1 MPEMFSTI
9 TDLQNLNPIPD
20 SDVRGL
26 TESDLY
32 KREDEF
38 QNYYAELERKQDEAS
53 MLQEGLGHL
62 RFNTATYS
70 MIEKGVDLLTATPDP
85 TFDLDAT
92 LTKHNVKV
100 DTLTEW
106 ERNLFETAV
115 SEDHLLQLQEKA
127 EDRKKYMENAQNLGG
142 LSTFV
147 ADMASEVLNPINYLP
162 LLGAAGTSGKLMGA
176 LVIGGQ
182 SAALSAIDTGVPALE
197 YSDIT
202 LTDVVS
208 NGIMGGVLGGAMGS
222 FITPSASNAVR
233 QELTDNLRNVA
244 VSLRN
249 IVAPI
254 DELAPGY
261 VPPAGS
267 VGSMGV
273 DVSTELARE
282 GIDVDTM
289 AGKVMAQFQA
299 GVDDPTALRA
309 FNRMVD
315 EEIPRSKGIRPD
327 AIVGVGES
335 IMRSDNPMARYIGS
349 QVFEHAEGTGGKIK
363 ADFTADLMADVYFTQ
378 LSGNYVAQ
386 YKKNFATFKQLIKGT
401 GYKPQDF
408 GDLVY
413 KDINAQQLLLTE
425 TPFHMLT
432 PLQKTIRRQATAVM
446 ATTKKYTK
454 LAQAKGVSEMKEF
467 TPSTFHL
474 TRQYDATAFVK
485 LANLKGKD
493 SVITM
498 IQKSVL
504 NGEHFLKYHQAFA
517 EEGKALPDINAISR
531 RIGEA
536 IFNRMSRRS
545 IASGADANLLNTNN
559 QDLLL
564 QALRDIN
571 VPEAD
576 YVHIKAI
583 LDTAGK
589 DYAADP
595 TKGQISMNMSVEH
608 DGMKMTDLLNTDLAS
623 GYLGEV
629 KTWTGR
635 AALAEKGFPDKRAYD
650 EALKSMVEIGKS
662 RAGTAGSTEEG
673 LRAVQSDFDKLQ
685 AGWKLITGQPLESDV
700 NSPMYKMMRGLRKLS
715 AVSKLGKLGFA
726 QAAETARMVSSLGV
740 LQTME
745 GIPFLGKMK
754 RNAIS
759 GRMEDTILRDL
770 EDAGMGR
777 IGDDYMLRHP
787 DFRVDDL
794 HENAFKGE
802 KYIDKAAYV
811 LGHASGFN
819 VVQKMQKRFYARQY
833 AMRLFRDI
841 TDGKLSKIVQNDI
854 GFSDTDITAI
864 KGLMIQHSVPIPG
877 FGSRST
883 RNLHV
888 AKWPDEFREKFIA
901 ALHKQSN
908 RAILKQNVGDLPI
921 WAQTSLGKF
930 FSQFRTFSLA
940 SGGKHGVHDLKM
952 LKVGSV
958 EGLNTFLL
966 TMGLASGMYIAK
978 TQIDSLGLP
987 SGKRKKFIKNRL
999 SNANLVRSAM
1009 NWSGQLGI
1017 GAEAIDYLGFGLLN
1031 WGGEDDDIHFNRS
1044 TEFSDALGSVPG
1056 IGYMSNVSK
1065 AAGAGFKAALTDYK
1079 LKQSDLRAFM
1089 STVPF
1094 SNVMGISN
1102 IRNIA
1107 EDKFN

>member
-1 MPEMFSTI
+1 MEMFSTI
-9 TDLQNLNPIPD
+9 TPLDELTTIPE

-26 TESDLY
+26 TESELY

-38 QNYYAELERKQDEAS
+38 DKYYAELERKKEDAS
-53 MLQEGLGHL
+53 MVQEGLGHL

-70 MIEKGVDLLTATPDP
+70 IIEKGVDWLTSTPDP
-85 TFDLDAT
+85 NFDLDAT
-92 LTKHNVKV
+92 LAKHNIKA

-106 ERNLFETAV
+106 ERNLFDSAV
-115 SEDHLLQLQEKA
+115 SEDHLLILQEKS
-127 EDRKKYMENAQNLGG
+127 EDRKKYKENAQNLRG
-142 LSTFV
+142 LPTFI
-147 ADMASEVLNPINYLP
+147 ADIASEVLNPINYIP
-162 LLGAAGTSGKLMGA
+162 LLGSVGKAGKLMGA
-176 LVIGGQ
+176 ARMGTQFGLI
-182 SAALSAIDTGVPALE
+182 SAVDTGVPKLE

-202 LTDVVS
+202 LTDVVA
-208 NGIMGGVLGGAMGS
+208 NGIMGGVVGGAIGS

-233 QELTDNLRNVA
+233 QELAENLRGVA
-244 VSLRN
+244 ANLSESVTP
-249 IVAPI
+249 VAP
-254 DELAPGY
+254 
-261 VPPAGS
+261 GS
-267 VGSMGV
+267 VGAMGL
-273 DVSTELARE
+273 DISTELARE
-282 GIDVDTM
+282 GVESATM
-289 AGKVMAQFQA
+289 AGKFTAQFQA
-299 GVDDPTALRA
+299 LADDPTALKA
-309 FNRMVD
+309 FNKMVD
-315 EEIPRSKGIRPD
+315 EEIPQSKGIRPD
-327 AIVGVGES
+327 AIVGAGES

-363 ADFTADLMADVYFTQ
+363 SDFTADLMSDVYFTQ

-446 ATTKKYTK
+446 STTKKYTK
-454 LAQAKGVSEMKEF
+454 LAQAKGVSEMRDF

-474 TRQYDATAFVK
+474 TRQYDATSFIK

-498 IQKSVL
+498 IQKAVL
-504 NGEHFLKYHQAFA
+504 NGEHFLKYHQALA
-517 EEGKALPDINAISR
+517 EEGKALPDIDAIAR

-564 QALRDIN
+564 QALKDID

-576 YVHIKAI
+576 YVHIKSI

-629 KTWTGR
+629 KNWTGR

-650 EALKSMVEIGKS
+650 AALKSMVEIGKA
-662 RAGTAGSTEEG
+662 RAGTSGSVEEG
-673 LRAVQSDFDKLQ
+673 IKAAQRDFDKLQ
-685 AGWKLITGQPLESDV
+685 AGWKLIIGQPLESDV
-700 NSPMYKMMRGLRKLS
+700 NTPIYKTMRGLRKLS
-715 AVSKLGKLGFA
+715 ALSKLGKLGFA
-726 QAAETARMVSSLGV
+726 QASETARMVSSLGV
-740 LQTME
+740 HQTLE
-745 GIPFLGKMK
+745 GIPFLGKMR

-777 IGDDYMLRHP
+777 IGDEYMLRHP

-819 VVQKMQKRFYARQY
+819 VVQTMQKRFYARQY

-841 TDGKLSKIVQNDI
+841 TDGKLSKAVQNDI
-854 GFSDTDITAI
+854 GFSDKDITAI
-864 KGLMIQHSVPIPG
+864 KGLMLKHSTPTPG

-888 AKWPDEFREKFIA
+888 SKWPDEFREKFIA

-952 LKVGSV
+952 LKGGSV

-966 TMGLASGMYIAK
+966 TMGMASAMYMAK

-987 SGKRKKFIKNRL
+987 ASKRKKYIKNRL
-999 SNANLVRSAM
+999 SNTNIARAAM

-1031 WGGEDDDIHFNRS
+1031 WGGEESDIHFNRS

-1056 IGYMSNVSK
+1056 IGYMSSMTK

-1094 SNVMGISN
+1094 SNVMGMSN
-1102 IRNIA
+1102 LRNIA